1 MTTTKNEEL
10 EKRISKAERNVY
22 RAEDKF
28 RVASIRARRVAK
40 ALANQLKDINLGIDR
55 DAGIKRV
62 DRIRTELTGYLTEFC
77 YWEEKRL
84 ICLEILRDL
93 RRSQFAQPCDER
105 TVQAPEAGASC
116 EQ

>member
-10 EKRISKAERNVY
+10 EKRISNAERNVY

-28 RVASIRARRVAK
+28 RFASTRARRVAK
-40 ALANQLKDINLGIDR
+40 ALANQLNDINLGIDR
-55 DAGIKRV
+55 DEGVKRV
-62 DRIRTELTGYLTEFC
+62 ERIRTELIGHLNEFS

-84 ICLEILRDL
+84 TCLEILRDL

-105 TVQAPEAGASC
+105 TAQAPEAGASC